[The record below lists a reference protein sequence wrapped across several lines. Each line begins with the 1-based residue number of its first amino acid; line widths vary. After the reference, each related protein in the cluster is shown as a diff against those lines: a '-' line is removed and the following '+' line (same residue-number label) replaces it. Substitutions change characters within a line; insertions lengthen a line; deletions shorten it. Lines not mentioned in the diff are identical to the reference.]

1 MVVVLREQLDLR
13 PSVSLQKK
21 VGLKSLEQVI
31 RWGDRVNKELRRLR
45 KLEDRKCWRARASR
59 IRKKEG
65 RISRGGAFVL
75 SEAQAIVKLE
85 QQERAHQR
93 AAAKVRKWW
102 LEALEEVEVIIQPE
116 EKLILWRAEDQKK
129 RQQEQAVL
137 EALSGPQGNSE
148 EREECL
154 VQWWQRRAQL
164 VRAIK
169 KKEDLKKCGGAVRER
184 RGRCSRRPST
194 CPRSRTSGGA
204 PGRHAGAAGCCA
216 SSPSSRG
223 RSSWR

>member
-116 EKLILWRAEDQKK
+116 EKLILWRAEDH
-129 RQQEQAVL
+129 V
-137 EALSGPQGNSE
+137 P
-148 EREECL
+148 
-154 VQWWQRRAQL
+154 
-164 VRAIK
+164 
-169 KKEDLKKCGGAVRER
+169 
-184 RGRCSRRPST
+184 
-194 CPRSRTSGGA
+194 
-204 PGRHAGAAGCCA
+204 
-216 SSPSSRG
+216 
-223 RSSWR
+223 